1 MRYHQSITVV
11 LAVFCVSVFLFA
23 GCGQKEDKKQSM
35 TIEPKGEKTMAAQ
48 YAFDFPALSDEH
60 IRQNYVS
67 VPYKIHHNK
76 HFNFSVLMNKNWN
89 AVKVAEPSQIPA
101 DGSTVEIGLL
111 KLFSPIHDPAGAITA
126 QLLFYIAEIPANV
139 SAAEHLD
146 KQLPLIYRDKSLKIL
161 QAKTVDTNLGPS
173 KDILFSYT
181 SDNTLFLS
189 RICAFKVKDDT
200 KEYLVGEKQL
210 LYAIELTTE
219 EKDYEGFI
227 AEAFHAAKVSFNP
240 GAE

>member
-1 MRYHQSITVV
+1 MKSNQSITIV
-11 LAVFCVSVFLFA
+11 LAVFYVSVFLFA
-23 GCGQKEDKKQSM
+23 GCGQKEEKKQSM
-35 TIEPKGEKTMAAQ
+35 TNDPKVEKAMAAQ
-48 YAFDFPALSDEH
+48 YSFDFPALSDDH

-67 VPYKIHHNK
+67 VPYKIHKNK
-76 HFNFSVLMNKNWN
+76 LFNFSVLMNKNWN
-89 AVKVAEPSQIPA
+89 AVKVAEPSQIPP
-101 DGSTVEIGLL
+101 DGSAVEIGLL
-111 KLFSPIHDPAGAITA
+111 KLFSPIHDPKGAITA

-146 KQLPLIYRDKSLKIL
+146 KQLPLIYKDKGLKII
-161 QAKTVDTNLGPS
+161 QEKTVDTRLGPS
-173 KDILFSYT
+173 KDVLFSYT

-210 LYAIELTTE
+210 LYAIALTTE
-219 EKDYEGFI
+219 EKDYEGFV

>member
-101 DGSTVEIGLL
+101 DGSAVEIGLL
-111 KLFSPIHDPAGAITA
+111 KLFSPIHDPAGTITA

-219 EKDYEGFI
+219 EKDYEGFV

>member
-1 MRYHQSITVV
+1 MRYHQFIIVV
-11 LAVFCVSVFLFA
+11 LAVFCVSIFLFA
-23 GCGQKEDKKQSM
+23 GCGHKEEKKQSM
-35 TIEPKGEKTMAAQ
+35 TIEPTGEKTMAAQ
-48 YAFDFPALSDEH
+48 YAFEFPALSDEH

-67 VPYKIHHNK
+67 VPYKIHNNK

-101 DGSTVEIGLL
+101 DGSAVEIGLL
-111 KLFSPIHDPAGAITA
+111 KLFSPIHDPKGAITA

-139 SAAEHLD
+139 SAAEQLD

-181 SDNTLFLS
+181 GDNTLFLS

-219 EKDYEGFI
+219 EKDYEGFV

>member
-1 MRYHQSITVV
+1 
-11 LAVFCVSVFLFA
+11 
-23 GCGQKEDKKQSM
+23 
-35 TIEPKGEKTMAAQ
+35 MAAQ
-48 YAFDFPALSDEH
+48 YSFDFPALSDDH

-67 VPYKIHHNK
+67 VPYKIHKNK
-76 HFNFSVLMNKNWN
+76 LYNFSVLMNKSWN
-89 AVKVAEPSQIPA
+89 AVNVAEPSQIPA
-101 DGSTVEIGLL
+101 DGSAVEIGLL
-111 KLFSPIHDPAGAITA
+111 KLFSPVHDPKGAITA

-146 KQLPLIYRDKSLKIL
+146 KQLPLIYKDKGLKII
-161 QAKTVDTNLGPS
+161 QEKTVDTRLGTS

-181 SDNTLFLS
+181 SDNTLLLS

-210 LYAIELTTE
+210 LYLIELTTE
-219 EKDYEGFI
+219 EKDYESFG
-227 AEAFHAAKVSFNP
+227 AEAFHAAKVSLNP

>member
-23 GCGQKEDKKQSM
+23 GCGQKEEKKQSM

-67 VPYKIHHNK
+67 VPYKIHNNK

-101 DGSTVEIGLL
+101 DGSAVEIGLL

-139 SAAEHLD
+139 SAAEHID
-146 KQLPLIYRDKSLKIL
+146 KQLPLIYKDKGFKIL
-161 QAKTVDTNLGPS
+161 QAKTVDTNRGPS

-210 LYAIELTTE
+210 LYAIALTTK
-219 EKDYEGFI
+219 EKDYEGFV
-227 AEAFHAAKVSFNP
+227 AEAFNAAKVSFNP